1 MANEKSAFRRKE
13 VLDNYDLSK
22 FFYDSH
28 LTSRYLEKEQFATSC
43 FFCGAYVKYVFCFTY
58 PNEDRKFFA
67 GADCADMV
75 WQGTNFEAL
84 RLQEMKRRE
93 REAIQKGYEENV
105 EKFKKDYPQ
114 LAQAVEF
121 FKNDNLLIEDIYKKA
136 KFNLTEKQ
144 IAFLEKLCLEEWDA
158 KVQKYIKEY
167 NYSKIPHLE
176 VGEITTDVTIEKYY
190 TKDFYHFGHEKTI
203 IKTAAGQTLF
213 TGKTKA
219 LLQYLDNDC
228 FFPEDVEEFWQQ
240 DKKARKSDFTFGKNY
255 YTEGTKGIATLDV
268 TYVVEDDKTKGSAKI
283 KNFIPMEIAD
293 ERI

>member
-1 MANEKSAFRRKE
+1 MVNEKSAFRRKE

-28 LTSRYLEKEQFATSC
+28 LTSKYLEKEQFATSC

-58 PNEDRKFFA
+58 PNKNRKFFA

-105 EKFKKDYPQ
+105 EKFKKDNPQ
-114 LAQAVEF
+114 LAQLVEF
-121 FKNDNLLIEDIYKKA
+121 FKYDNLLIDDIYKKA

-144 IAFLEKLCLEEWDA
+144 IAFLEKLCLEEWE
-158 KVQKYIKEY
+158 KHVEKYIKEF
-167 NYSKIPHLE
+167 NLGDIPHLE
-176 VGEITTDVTIEKYY
+176 VGEITTDITIEKYY
-190 TKDFYHFGHEKTI
+190 TKDFYNFDHQKTI

-240 DKKARKSDFTFGKNY
+240 DKKERKNDFTFGKNY
-255 YTEGTKGIATLDV
+255 YTEGTKGVATLEV

-283 KNFIPMEIAD
+283 KQFVPMEIAD
-293 ERI
+293 E